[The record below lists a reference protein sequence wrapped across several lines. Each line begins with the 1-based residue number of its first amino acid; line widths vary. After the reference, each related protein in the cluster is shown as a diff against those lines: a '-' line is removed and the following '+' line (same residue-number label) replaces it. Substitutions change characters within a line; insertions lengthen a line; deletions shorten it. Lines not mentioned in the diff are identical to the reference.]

1 MAHERILIVEDEK
14 ITALEMAEHL
24 QQLGYEP
31 LGPCASGE
39 EAIASVLALRP
50 DAVFM
55 DIALKGPM
63 DGVQAAE
70 AIRFTGHCPVIYVTA
85 HADQATLHRAKVTEP
100 FGYVLKPINERELH
114 IAIEIALYR
123 ASLEEKLRE
132 SEEGY
137 RTAIENSNDGVVIT
151 REGMHV
157 YVNHKFLEIFGYS
170 DPEEILNKSIAD
182 TPHMHPDDL
191 ERIAEWNRRRL
202 RGETVPSRYEHK
214 AIHKDGRTIYVE
226 LSSTR
231 IMYQGKA
238 ASLTYIRDITE
249 RRNAEEALRWK
260 TTFLEALV
268 DSSHDGILILDDRMQ
283 KVLQN
288 DRLVQMLKMPQDI
301 AETEDEAQRI
311 KFLMRS
317 IKDPREFY
325 GKLMHLYNHS
335 DEIIHSEFELKDGT
349 VVDTFS
355 YPVIGKHADEQYGR
369 IWMFRDITEV
379 RRYWDMLKGLSI
391 TDGLTEISN
400 RRRFDE
406 FLEREWLRTMREQA
420 ELSLI
425 LIDIDCFK
433 QFNDRYGHLAG
444 DDCLKQV
451 AAALN
456 RTVQRA
462 GDLVARYG
470 GEEFACVLPGTG
482 LNGASSLAQRIA
494 DEIARLRIP
503 HEGSAVADHVTL
515 SIGLATIVPE
525 RGQERSDLIT
535 MADRSLYSAKQ
546 QGRNRVVALPGD
558 NDNKGGKR

>member
-14 ITALEMAEHL
+14 ITAMEIAEHL
-24 QQLGYEP
+24 QSHGYQP
-31 LGPCASGE
+31 LGPCTSGE
-39 EAIASVLALRP
+39 EAVASAYALHP
-50 DAVFM
+50 DAVLM

-70 AIRFTGHCPVIYVTA
+70 AIRFIGRCPVIYVTA
-85 HADQATLHRAKVTEP
+85 HTDQATLDRAKVTEP
-100 FGYVLKPINERELH
+100 FGYVLKPISERELH

-132 SEEGY
+132 SEERY
-137 RTAIENSNDGVVIT
+137 RTLIEHSNDGIAIT
-151 REGMHV
+151 QEGIHA
-157 YVNHKFLEIFGYS
+157 YVNHKFLEMFGYS
-170 DPEEILNKSIAD
+170 DSEEILNISIAD
-182 TPHMHPDDL
+182 APHMHPDDL

-202 RGETVPSRYEHK
+202 LGETVPSRYEHK

-226 LSSTR
+226 LSTTR

-268 DSSHDGILILDDRMQ
+268 DSSHDGILVLDDRMQ

-311 KFLMRS
+311 TFLMSS

-325 GKLMHLYNHS
+325 RKLMHLYNHS
-335 DEIIHSEFELKDGT
+335 DESIHSEFELKDGT

-369 IWMFRDITEV
+369 IWTFRDITEV
-379 RRYWDMLKGLSI
+379 RRYWDMLENLSI

-406 FLEREWLRTMREQA
+406 FLEREWLRSMREQA

-451 AAALN
+451 AATLN
-456 RTVQRA
+456 RTVQRP
-462 GDLVARYG
+462 GDVVARYG

-482 LNGASSLAQRIA
+482 LKGASSLAQRMA

-503 HEGSAVADHVTL
+503 HEGSAVADHITL
-515 SIGLATIVPE
+515 SIGLAAIVPE
-525 RGQERSDLIT
+525 RGQERSDLIA
-535 MADRSLYSAKQ
+535 MADRSLYSAKLR
-546 QGRNRVVALPGD
+546 GRNRVVALPGD
-558 NDNKGGKR
+558 NDNEGGKR

>member
-14 ITALEMAEHL
+14 ITAMEIAEHL
-24 QQLGYEP
+24 QGHGYQP

-39 EAIASVLALRP
+39 EAVASALSLHP
-50 DAVFM
+50 DAVLM

-70 AIRFTGHCPVIYVTA
+70 AIRSTGHCPVIYVTA
-85 HADQATLHRAKVTEP
+85 HADQATLDRAKVTEP

-132 SEEGY
+132 SEKRY

-151 REGMHV
+151 REGIHV
-157 YVNHKFLEIFGYS
+157 YVNHKFLEMFGYS

-182 TPHMHPDDL
+182 APHMHPDDL

-202 RGETVPSRYEHK
+202 RGETAPSRYEHK

-238 ASLTYIRDITE
+238 ASLSYIRDITE

-301 AETEDEAQRI
+301 VETEDEAQRI
-311 KFLMRS
+311 TFLMRS
-317 IKDPREFY
+317 IKNPREFY

-335 DEIIHSEFELKDGT
+335 DEIMHSEFELKDGT

-379 RRYWDMLKGLSI
+379 RRYWDMLEGLST

-406 FLEREWLRTMREQA
+406 FLEREWLRSMREQA

-451 AAALN
+451 AAALS

-470 GEEFACVLPGTG
+470 GEEFACVLPGTE

-494 DEIARLRIP
+494 DEIARLKIP
-503 HEGSAVADHVTL
+503 HEGSTVADHITL

-525 RGQERSDLIT
+525 RGQECSDLIA
-535 MADRSLYSAKQ
+535 MADRSLYSAKER
-546 QGRNRVVALPGD
+546 GRNRVVALPGD
-558 NDNKGGKR
+558 NDNEAGKR

>member
-14 ITALEMAEHL
+14 ITALEIAEHL
-24 QQLGYEP
+24 QSHGYQP
-31 LGPCASGE
+31 LGPCTSGD
-39 EAIASVLALRP
+39 EAVASVYAHHP
-50 DAVFM
+50 DAVLM

-70 AIRFTGHCPVIYVTA
+70 AIRFTGHCPVIFVTA
-85 HADQATLHRAKVTEP
+85 HADQASLDRAKITEP
-100 FGYVLKPINERELH
+100 FGYIVKPISERELH

-123 ASLEEKLRE
+123 AGLERKLRE
-132 SEEGY
+132 SEERY

-151 REGMHV
+151 SEGIHV
-157 YVNHKFLEIFGYS
+157 YVNHTFLEMFGYS

-182 TPHMHPDDL
+182 APHMHPDDL
-191 ERIAEWNRRRL
+191 ERVSEWNRRRL

-214 AIHKDGRTIYVE
+214 AIHKDGRTIHVE

-231 IMYQGKA
+231 ILYQGKA

-288 DRLVQMLKMPQDI
+288 DRFVQLLKMPRDI
-301 AETEDEAQRI
+301 AETEDEDQRI
-311 KFLMRS
+311 NFLMRS
-317 IKDPREFY
+317 IKDPRAFY
-325 GKLMHLYNHS
+325 GKLMHLYNHGGES
-335 DEIIHSEFELKDGT
+335 IHSEFELKDGT

-355 YPVIGKHADEQYGR
+355 YPVMGKYGDKQYGR

-379 RRYWDMLKGLSI
+379 RRYWNMVEGLS
-391 TDGLTEISN
+391 TKDGLTEIAN
-400 RRRFDE
+400 RRKFDE
-406 FLEREWLRTMREQA
+406 FLEREWLRSMREQA

-451 AAALN
+451 AAVLS

-470 GEEFACVLPGTG
+470 GDEFASVLPGTG
-482 LNGASSLAQRIA
+482 LTGANSLARRIA
-494 DEIARLRIP
+494 DEIARLRIR
-503 HEGSAVADHVTL
+503 HEGSAAAGHVTL
-515 SIGLATIVPE
+515 SIGLASTVPG
-525 RGQERSDLIT
+525 RGQERSELIT
-535 MADRSLYSAKQ
+535 MADRSLYAAKQ
-546 QGRNRVVALPGD
+546 QGRNRVVALQGD
-558 NDNKGGKR
+558 NDDEGEKR